1 MINASKYAFV
11 FNPSAN
17 RQKAAVSLSWLEQQV
32 NQYWPESDVMVSG
45 SPADAIQIAKEAA
58 NEYDAIIACGG
69 DGTIQIVASALKK
82 QKTSLGIIP
91 FGTGN
96 DFIKSAGI
104 SPDTKT
110 ALQQLSTAIVK
121 PVDILE
127 YSIDGKT
134 GVAINTIGIG
144 FDAQINFQSKSFKR
158 LQGKLV
164 YPAAVAKSL
173 SKIKT
178 SDFLLDIDGEQIDEK
193 LIMLTLANG
202 TTEGG
207 NFKIVPHADISD
219 GEMDIAAIKPMNIAG
234 LLYRLGLLKLE
245 RHQGSDKIQFH
256 KASKVNIQTSN
267 PLFVHA
273 DGEHISSAA
282 TKIQVH
288 VLKHAIRLLVPG

>member
-32 NQYWPESDVMVSG
+32 NKYWPESEVMVSG

-58 NEYDAIIACGG
+58 NVYDAIIACGG
-69 DGTIQIVASALKK
+69 DGTIQIAASTLKN
-82 QKTSLGIIP
+82 QKTPLGIIP

-127 YSIDGKT
+127 YNIDGKT
-134 GVAINTIGIG
+134 GIAINTIGIG
-144 FDAQINFQSKSFKR
+144 FDAQINFQSKSFKK

-173 SKIKT
+173 TKIKAV
-178 SDFLLDIDGEQIDEK
+178 DFLLDTDINQIHEQ
-193 LIMLTLANG
+193 LIMITLANG

-219 GEMDIAAIKPMNIAG
+219 GVIDIAAIKPMNIAG
-234 LLYRLGLLKLE
+234 ILYRLGLLKLE
-245 RHQGSDKIQFH
+245 RHQNSDKIQYL
-256 KASKVNIQTSN
+256 KATKVHIRTSE
-267 PLFVHA
+267 PVFVHA
-273 DGEHISSAA
+273 DGEHLSSGARD
-282 TKIQVH
+282 IQVH
-288 VLKHAIRLLVPG
+288 VLKHAIQLLVPS